1 MNLKLLEFFQ
11 EYNFK
16 NELNEEDEL
25 CYDKILEHFSQ
36 KHHIYK
42 YSREALKER
51 ENDFKNKRQFYCPHC
66 PKKVYKFDGLKAH
79 LKSTHKE
86 DTFNYNKT
94 FLDSKTISDQVVF
107 AISKDGEENRIK
119 FLADKCFDYLK
130 GTVKICSENYKENSV
145 SIYFLA
151 CQDDDYILGEFKKED
166 LLKMTL
172 EELEELSERINEE
185 NTKVQNDSSNYWS
198 DSSGVKINYKNMEDR
213 HIENSLRK
221 LFRDGVEDVFEIEV
235 HALTLQKK
243 KRIQNGTWKPVGKL
257 GMETKEYLQYC
268 NKNFPETP

>member
-1 MNLKLLEFFQ
+1 MTEEKMTLKLLEFFQ

-42 YSREALKER
+42 YSKEALKEK
-51 ENDFKNKRQFYCPHC
+51 ENDYKNKRQFYCPHC
-66 PKKVYKFDGLKAH
+66 PKKVYKFDGLKNH
-79 LKSTHKE
+79 LRMHEIELYGEPITKKFPDE
-86 DTFNYNKT
+86 Y
-94 FLDSKTISDQVVF
+94 VF
-107 AISKDGEENRIK
+107 AISKDGETNRIK

-151 CQDDDYILGEFKKED
+151 CQEDDYILGEFKKDD

-185 NTKVQNDSSNYWS
+185 NMKVQNDSSDYWS

-221 LFRDGVEDVFEIEV
+221 LFRDNVEDVFEIEV
-235 HALTLQKK
+235 YALTLQKK
-243 KRIQNGTWKPVGKL
+243 KRIENGTWKPVGNL
-257 GMETKEYLQYC
+257 GLGTDRYLQYC
-268 NKNFPETP
+268 NKHFPETP